1 MTKKKTS
8 LGYNL
13 ESPLETVIEKLKIFK
28 DNLDEAEE
36 DALNDIAYILQIIQS
51 GNLYQI

>member
-1 MTKKKTS
+1 MMVKKKTS

-36 DALNDIAYILQIIQS
+36 DSISDIAYILQVI
-51 GNLYQI
+51 